1 MLGNME
7 ILLFYL
13 IYIKELFKLNLRI
26 LYIFTK
32 YIYSIVSEFYK
43 FIFIK
48 LIIFL
53 IIILK

>member
-48 LIIFL
+48 
-53 IIILK
+53 